1 MSILNEGTCNENTA
15 ENIITNVP
23 EIGPHILNDMSHTN
37 FNLNFLALNV
47 CGLNS
52 KLKYKNLHEIINLYD
67 FICLSEIRTNYISPD
82 EFPGYKAIISEKKN
96 AKLMTWKQINLLV

>member
-37 FNLNFLALNV
+37 LNFMALNV

-52 KLKYKNLHEIINLYD
+52 KLNLK
-67 FICLSEIRTNYISPD
+67 SSWNY
-82 EFPGYKAIISEKKN
+82 
-96 AKLMTWKQINLLV
+96 